1 MHLYP
6 AGIATC
12 DRRITKEDLYVCA
25 KCVFGLKAIFKSQQL
40 PVNGLFCSTFIICM
54 QYHYCNNEP
63 TQIIRQHSPRCP
75 SISLP
80 AEYSEIRSILLS
92 FSWYKKIVFFLVLR
106 SLWPNPGWERSSI
119 YFRVERK
126 FHRTQV
132 KFSHTLR
139 FVKFYDTVEGILSKN
154 GSVLY

>member
-92 FSWYKKIVFFLVLR
+92 FSWYEKIVFFWSYVAF
-106 SLWPNPGWERSSI
+106 G
-119 YFRVERK
+119 
-126 FHRTQV
+126 Q
-132 KFSHTLR
+132 
-139 FVKFYDTVEGILSKN
+139 ILDGKGPAFTSASNENFIEPK
-154 GSVLY
+154 